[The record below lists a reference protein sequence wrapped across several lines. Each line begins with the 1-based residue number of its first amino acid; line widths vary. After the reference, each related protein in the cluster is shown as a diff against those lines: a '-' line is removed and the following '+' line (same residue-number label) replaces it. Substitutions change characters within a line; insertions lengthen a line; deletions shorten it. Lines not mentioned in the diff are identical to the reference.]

1 MGNGFPFDY
10 FLSNQDDQGTK
21 KSNVFNDLTKNHNQN
36 AQNLSQPTLEPIE
49 APKLS
54 DNNILNG
61 EFHKNLQQKVGPE
74 AYELYFKNFFN
85 FEGLSSGTIQFT
97 VKTSILVKIIQEN
110 FKTAVEAS
118 IMEILGKSIP
128 YTLQITENLAE
139 VQEEYRPKTAKD
151 SRFSLDLKPTK
162 DDLKYKV
169 ESQYLEHV
177 KSPVEFS
184 LIDPEKKFEN
194 FIVGPSN
201 QLAFATAQAVAL
213 APGKTGKYPCLYLYS
228 DSGLGKTHLLHAVAN
243 GIKTKFPHMII
254 CMISARDFMKEM
266 INYIT
271 SNKLNEFQK
280 KYTESIE
287 VLMIDDIHELKD
299 RQGTQ
304 NEFFHIFNALYERG
318 KQLIFTSD
326 KAPHEIHGIEERIR
340 TRLQW
345 GLVVDIQK
353 PDIETRMA
361 IIKRKAIEMDL
372 FLSDDILSLVAHNI
386 KSSIRELEGA
396 LIKLSAASSIS
407 NYEIEPETVK
417 QLLNLDR
424 YKPEK
429 KLDLEGIA
437 KEVAS
442 YYKVTLADMRSKSR
456 GRNFVKPRHVCMY
469 LSQRKLSATLKDIAI
484 YFGGRDHTT
493 VLHGINKI
501 EDLINT
507 DSSLRKEIEE
517 ISNLI

>member
-1 MGNGFPFDY
+1 
-10 FLSNQDDQGTK
+10 
-21 KSNVFNDLTKNHNQN
+21 
-36 AQNLSQPTLEPIE
+36 
-49 APKLS
+49 
-54 DNNILNG
+54 
-61 EFHKNLQQKVGPE
+61 
-74 AYELYFKNFFN
+74 
-85 FEGLSSGTIQFT
+85 
-97 VKTSILVKIIQEN
+97 
-110 FKTAVEAS
+110 
-118 IMEILGKSIP
+118 
-128 YTLQITENLAE
+128 
-139 VQEEYRPKTAKD
+139 
-151 SRFSLDLKPTK
+151 
-162 DDLKYKV
+162 
-169 ESQYLEHV
+169 
-177 KSPVEFS
+177 
-184 LIDPEKKFEN
+184 
-194 FIVGPSN
+194 
-201 QLAFATAQAVAL
+201 
-213 APGKTGKYPCLYLYS
+213 
-228 DSGLGKTHLLHAVAN
+228 
-243 GIKTKFPHMII
+243 
-254 CMISARDFMKEM
+254 MISARDFMKEM

-280 KYTESIE
+280 KYTESID

-469 LSQRKLSATLKDIAI
+469 LGQRKLSATLKDIAI